1 MKTKNNREDNT
12 EQTQIADLTVNKDLA
27 TEVKGGPSRA
37 GDGGGGD
44 VVVFDIIDSC
54 P

>member
-1 MKTKNNREDNT
+1 MNTKVNREDHVELT
-12 EQTQIADLTVNKDLA
+12 KIADLKVNENLA
-27 TEVKGGPSRA
+27 AEVKGGPRA
-37 GDGGGGD
+37 GGGGGGD